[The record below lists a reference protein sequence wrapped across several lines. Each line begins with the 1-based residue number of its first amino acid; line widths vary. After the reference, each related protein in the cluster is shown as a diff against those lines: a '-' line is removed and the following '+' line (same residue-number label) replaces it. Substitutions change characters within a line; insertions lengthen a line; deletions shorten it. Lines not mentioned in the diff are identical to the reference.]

1 MKKLLSLALI
11 IIGAA
16 GTSFAQQ
23 DPQFSQNMYNKLYV
37 NPAYAGSSGGLCGTL
52 LYRNQWTGF
61 DGAPKT
67 GVVSVDAAVKPLHGG
82 VGLTVMAADELGF
95 ENTLMAKLAYAFRF
109 NLASGE
115 LAIGVDAGFLQ
126 KSLDGNFI
134 FNDPNDNVIPTS
146 SVSGSMIPDLGA
158 GLYYNSDKFYVGAS
172 MSHITEGEV
181 DFGDFKSELVRH
193 YYGMIGYR
201 IDMSPSLSL
210 TPSVFVKNVVSETQV
225 DLNANLAI
233 KERVWLGGS
242 YRIDDAII
250 ILAGINITPNLRL
263 GYSYDITTS
272 DLKDSNDGTHEIMLG
287 YCYYFKPKVT
297 PILRNVRFL

>member
-1 MKKLLSLALI
+1 MKRLLSVTLVLI
-11 IIGAA
+11 TAA
-16 GTSFAQQ
+16 GNLFGQQ

-37 NPAYAGSSGGLCGTL
+37 NPAFAGASGGICGTL

-67 GVVSVDAAVKPLHGG
+67 GVLSVDAAVKPLHGG
-82 VGLTVMAADELGF
+82 LGLTVMAADELGF

-115 LAIGVDAGFLQ
+115 LAIGVDAGFLR
-126 KSLDGNFI
+126 KSLDGDFI
-134 FNDPNDNVIPTS
+134 FNDPGDNVIPTG

-158 GLYYNSDKFYVGAS
+158 GLYYNSDKLYVGAS
-172 MSHITEGEV
+172 MSHITEGEI
-181 DFGDFKSELVRH
+181 DYGDFKTELARH

-201 IDMSPSLSL
+201 IDFSPSLAL
-210 TPSVFVKNVVSETQV
+210 TPSVFVKNVASETQV
-225 DLNANLAI
+225 DANANLMI
-233 KERVWLGGS
+233 NERFWLGGS

-272 DLKDSNDGTHEIMLG
+272 DLQDSSSGTHEVMLG
-287 YCYYFKPKVT
+287 YCHYFKPKIT